1 MSGIAMTD
9 RTGILPNSPLIY
21 AIASIRF
28 APWPLL
34 AKKIDEIHD
43 DLREATPLIQTI
55 QIQSVS
61 PVSQGENVTKLWML
75 LSSDRKLGVHLASDQ
90 LLVFSN
96 NYNRYI
102 EFEAVLEK
110 CLSVLLKQ
118 EHMRF
123 MDVTNTGVRYIDH
136 IKVEE
141 GEDRKMYISE
151 HLLTANFSG
160 ITDVGC
166 VYVGSYKSGDY
177 DLRVRCTSQPDALA
191 VPEDMIGLL
200 TMSSEPAS
208 TLRLDKLKD
217 GILLDIDAYK
227 VYTTPTRMN
236 KDAVLDQLRNLH
248 QIANDFFRH
257 NNVCTDHAFKTWK
270 GDA

>member
-1 MSGIAMTD
+1 MTD

-43 DLREATPLIQTI
+43 ELRETTPLIQTI

-61 PVSQGENVTKLWML
+61 SVSQGENVTKLWML
-75 LSSDRKLGVHLASDQ
+75 LSSNRKLGIHLSSDQ
-90 LLVFSN
+90 LLVFSSK
-96 NYNRYI
+96 YNRYT
-102 EFEAVLEK
+102 EFESVLEK
-110 CLSVLLKQ
+110 CLNVLLK
-118 EHMRF
+118 HMRF
-123 MDVTNTGVRYIDH
+123 IDVTNTGVRYIDH
-136 IKVEE
+136 IKLKE
-141 GEDRKMYISE
+141 GEDRKNYISE

-160 ITDVGC
+160 VSEVGC
-166 VYVGSYKSGDY
+166 IYVGSYKSGEF

-200 TMSSEPAS
+200 TMSSDPGG
-208 TLRLDKLKD
+208 TLRLDMLKD

-227 VYTTPTRMN
+227 VYSTPTRMD
-236 KDAVLDQLRNLH
+236 KKVVLSQLRNLH
-248 QIANDFFRH
+248 QTANDFFRH
-257 NNVCTDHAFKTWK
+257 NDVCTDYAFKVWK
-270 GDA
+270 SEI

>member
-1 MSGIAMTD
+1 MTD

-34 AKKIDEIHD
+34 AKKIEEIHD
-43 DLREATPLIQTI
+43 ELREITPLIQTI
-55 QIQSVS
+55 QVQSGI
-61 PVSQGENVTKLWML
+61 PGMQGENVTKLWML
-75 LSSDRKLGVHLASDQ
+75 LSSDRKLGIHLAPDQ

-96 NYNRYI
+96 KYSCYT
-102 EFEAVLEK
+102 EFEVVLEK
-110 CLSVLLKQ
+110 CLNVLLKQ

-123 MDVTNTGVRYIDH
+123 MDVTNTGVRYVDH
-136 IKVEE
+136 IKVKE
-141 GEDRKMYISE
+141 GEDRKKYVSA

-177 DLRVRCTSQPDALA
+177 DLRVRCFSQPDTLA
-191 VPEDMIGLL
+191 VPEDMISLL
-200 TMSSEPAS
+200 TMRSEPGG
-208 TLRLDKLKD
+208 TLSLDKLKD

-227 VYTTPTRMN
+227 VYPTPTRMD
-236 KDAVLDQLRNLH
+236 KEVVLSHLRNLH
-248 QIANDFFRH
+248 QTANDFFRH
-257 NNVCTDHAFKTWK
+257 NDVCTDYAFKTWK
-270 GDA
+270 GEI

>member
-1 MSGIAMTD
+1 MTN
-9 RTGILPNSPLIY
+9 RTGILPNSPLMY

-28 APWPLL
+28 APWQVL

-43 DLREATPLIQTI
+43 ELREITPLIQTI
-55 QIQSVS
+55 QVQRAI
-61 PVSQGENVTKLWML
+61 PGMQGENVTKLWML
-75 LSSDRKLGVHLASDQ
+75 LSSNRKLGIHLAPDQ

-96 NYNRYI
+96 KYTRYT

-110 CLSVLLKQ
+110 CLSILLK
-118 EHMRF
+118 HMRF
-123 MDVTNTGVRYIDH
+123 MDVTNTGVRYVDH
-136 IKVEE
+136 IKVRE
-141 GEDRKMYISE
+141 GEDRKQYILE

-191 VPEDMIGLL
+191 VPEDMISLL
-200 TMSSEPAS
+200 TMSSEPGS
-208 TLRLDKLKD
+208 TLRLDKLND

-227 VYTTPTRMN
+227 VYSTPTRMD
-236 KDAVLDQLRNLH
+236 KEMVLNQLRNLH

-257 NNVCTDHAFKTWK
+257 NDVCTDYAFKTWK
-270 GDA
+270 GEI